1 MLGCRLQ
8 VIIKDGVLVKVAE
21 IKAGDD
27 SQHNIDYIVTDGA
40 IKIEIAA
47 LISNQYMLPS
57 NQ

>member
-27 SQHNIDYIVTDGA
+27 SQHDIDYIVTDEA

-47 LISNQYMLPS
+47 LIPNQYMLPS

>member
-1 MLGCRLQ
+1 M
-8 VIIKDGVLVKVAE
+8 IIKDGVLVKVAE

-27 SQHNIDYIVTDGA
+27 SQHDIDYIVTDEA

-47 LISNQYMLPS
+47 LISNQYIFHS